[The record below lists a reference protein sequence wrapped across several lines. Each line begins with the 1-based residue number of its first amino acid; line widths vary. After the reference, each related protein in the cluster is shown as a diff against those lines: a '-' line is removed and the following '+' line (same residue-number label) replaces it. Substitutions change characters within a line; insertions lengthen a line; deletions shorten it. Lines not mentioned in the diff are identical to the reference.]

1 MQDTHES
8 RDVCAGRLSCEW
20 ILCCEFH
27 DVARWTNHDLA
38 FERQLFGN
46 RSSKSRFA
54 HIFPHHKRA
63 DRADVYQAVLRQ
75 LLGDSRRLASISSTD
90 IDRTKKNDPSHQ
102 GSKSEEARI
111 GKREV
116 KIEL

>member
-8 RDVCAGRLSCEW
+8 RDVRAERLSCEW

-27 DVARWTNHDLA
+27 DIARWTNHDLA

-46 RSSKSRFA
+46 RSAKSRFA
-54 HIFPHHKRA
+54 HIFVHHKRA
-63 DRADVYQAVLRQ
+63 DRANVYDTELGHLLR
-75 LLGDSRRLASISSTD
+75 DSRRLASISSTD
-90 IDRTKKNDPSHQ
+90 VYGTKKNDPGHQ
-102 GSKSEEARI
+102 ESKSEEVRI

-116 KIEL
+116 II